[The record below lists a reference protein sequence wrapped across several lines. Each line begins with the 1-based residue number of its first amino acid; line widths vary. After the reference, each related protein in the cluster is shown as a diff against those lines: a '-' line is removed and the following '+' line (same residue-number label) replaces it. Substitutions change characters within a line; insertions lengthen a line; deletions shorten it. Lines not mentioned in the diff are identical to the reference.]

1 MSLTGW
7 CEPFIQ
13 VVDFTYPTSPV
24 TFDLRPILCRGYKC
38 DCREFVRWRTVGG
51 YVECQCGD
59 SEQTHKPKAEKPKK
73 VRR

>member
-38 DCREFVRWRTVGG
+38 DCREFVRWRTVAG
-51 YVECQCGD
+51 YHECQCGH
-59 SEQTHKPKAEKPKK
+59 SEQTHRLPSDKKK